1 LWNHRWARLTALCA
15 GAVVLVVLIIWGI
28 RLAHSSSGSSSPSTT
43 SVSQATSRQGTTA
56 STVVVPLTAA
66 QLAQYKGY
74 AAGMQQ
80 ANVTATKS
88 FVGAGSTPTQSQLAQ
103 VVSAY
108 GAAVNL
114 YDFQLRF
121 IQWPASMQA
130 AITVDHAQLESLVS
144 YLKTFPT
151 LSPKSMNNFLSGL
164 RNRGASSQAADN
176 QVRHNLG
183 LHASSS
189 FP

>member
-1 LWNHRWARLTALCA
+1 MT
-15 GAVVLVVLIIWGI
+15 
-28 RLAHSSSGSSSPSTT
+28 
-43 SVSQATSRQGTTA
+43 QAASRQRTTA

-66 QLAQYKGY
+66 QLTQYKGY
-74 AAGMQQ
+74 AAGMQR

-103 VVSAY
+103 VVSTY

-130 AITVDHAQLESLVS
+130 AITVDHAQLESLVQLS
-144 YLKTFPT
+144 EDVPYSQPEEHEQLPLRIAQPWRVDTSGGQSGPSRPRVARFVLVPLK
-151 LSPKSMNNFLSGL
+151 GW
-164 RNRGASSQAADN
+164 
-176 QVRHNLG
+176 LG
-183 LHASSS
+183 GS
-189 FP
+189 

>member
-1 LWNHRWARLTALCA
+1 M
-15 GAVVLVVLIIWGI
+15 
-28 RLAHSSSGSSSPSTT
+28 
-43 SVSQATSRQGTTA
+43 
-56 STVVVPLTAA
+56 VPLTAA
-66 QLAQYKGY
+66 QLTQYKGY
-74 AAGMQQ
+74 AAGMQR

-103 VVSAY
+103 VVSTY

-164 RNRGASSQAADN
+164 RNRGASTQAADN
-176 QVRHNLG
+176 QVRHDLG